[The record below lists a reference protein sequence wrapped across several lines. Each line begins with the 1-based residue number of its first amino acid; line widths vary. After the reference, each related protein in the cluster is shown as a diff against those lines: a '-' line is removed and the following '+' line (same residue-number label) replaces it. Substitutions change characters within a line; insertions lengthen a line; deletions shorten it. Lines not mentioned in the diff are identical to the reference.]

1 MQLLKL
7 LIYIK
12 NIKNTIILPQKATYH
27 LIYRYKVV
35 PLHKI
40 VICNHVKRKVIHEI
54 QIIERAGFMLDPCV

>member
-7 LIYIK
+7 LIY
-12 NIKNTIILPQKATYH
+12 IKNTIILPQKATYH

-54 QIIERAGFMLDPCV
+54 QIIERAGFMPDPCV